1 MSNTKNLYKRLTDP
15 IEAFASLGDTI
26 DTQHGPLTYI
36 DRGANILAVAHLDW
50 VHFNPKP
57 WITRQYQNYK
67 IRKCPQLDDR
77 LGAWM
82 CIDVMSRAGI
92 ECDVLLCDSEEQGN
106 STAQY
111 FESPKQYN
119 WIMEWDRQGGGV
131 VMYDYETVELMSTLR
146 SYDYKTEQG
155 SFTDICELQD
165 LGCKGFNFGVGY
177 HKQHSHEC
185 YANLAETWDSFRKF
199 QSFYYDYKDQHL
211 EHEKV
216 EYQPITYYPQ
226 YRYKWDEAG
235 KKYQKIPQ
243 SKPYQIKLDVPSD
256 MTFEEDE
263 EVASVEY
270 EDSSRWQQEMLDE
283 FDSEQ
288 EIEWELDVISRDLY
302 GCEYI
307 WLNDQQRAVVNDEL
321 GKGYL
326 S

>member
-1 MSNTKNLYKRLTDP
+1 MNTKNLYKRLTDP

-26 DTQHGPLTYI
+26 DTPHGPLTHI

-50 VHFNPKP
+50 VHFNPNP

-82 CIDVMSRAGI
+82 CIDVMKRAGI
-92 ECDVLLCDSEEQGN
+92 ECDVLLCDSEEVGN

-111 FESPKQYN
+111 FESPKKYN

-131 VMYDYETVELMSTLR
+131 VMYDYETTELMSALR
-146 SYDYKTEQG
+146 SYDYDTEQG
-155 SFTDICELQD
+155 SFTDICSLQD

-199 QSFYYDYKDQHL
+199 QSFYHDYKDEHL

-216 EYQPITYYPQ
+216 EYQPIRYYPS
-226 YRYKWDEAG
+226 YHYKWDHSG
-235 KKYQKIPQ
+235 KKYAKIPQ
-243 SKPYQIKLDVPSD
+243 TRSYEVTAEFADDDSPIVYEHDVLEGMEDQVQQQLLDSC
-256 MTFEEDE
+256 
-263 EVASVEY
+263 
-270 EDSSRWQQEMLDE
+270 
-283 FDSEQ
+283 DSEQ
-288 EIEWELDVISRDLY
+288 ELEWELDCVARDLY
-302 GCEYI
+302 GCEFM
-307 WLNDQQRAVVNDEL
+307 WLNDSQRRAVADEL
-321 GKGYL
+321 KKGYL

>member
-15 IEAFASLGDTI
+15 IEAFASLGDT
-26 DTQHGPLTYI
+26 TETPHGPLTYI
-36 DRGANILAVAHLDW
+36 DRGASILAVAHLDW

-92 ECDVLLCDSEEQGN
+92 ECDVLLCDSEETGN

-111 FESPKQYN
+111 FKSPKQYN

-131 VMYDYETVELMSTLR
+131 VMYDYETNELMSALR
-146 SYDYKTEQG
+146 SYDYKVEQG

-199 QSFYYDYKDQHL
+199 QSFYHDYKDQHL

-216 EYQPITYYPQ
+216 EYQPITYFPSYH
-226 YRYKWDEAG
+226 YKWD
-235 KKYQKIPQ
+235 KKEKYYRKVPQ
-243 SKPYQIKLDVPSD
+243 AQPKYDWDDEPITYVDDTVACGP
-256 MTFEEDE
+256 EEG
-263 EVASVEY
+263 Y
-270 EDSSRWQQEMLDE
+270 EDQWQQKMLDQ

-288 EIEWELDVISRDLY
+288 EIAWELDVIARDLY
-302 GCEYI
+302 GCEYR
-307 WLNDQQRAVVNDEL
+307 WLDNQQRAVVNTEL
-321 GKGYL
+321 DKGYL